1 MRLIR
6 STALLCVVASAV
18 VVIASAQSAA
28 PSFAMRAASGAPHTW
43 VPAASMSSAR
53 AGQTATL
60 LGNGDVLVA
69 GGGSR
74 SAELYNPSS
83 GEWLQT
89 GRMRVAQEQATAT
102 LLRDGN
108 VLVVGGCCTRQGNG
122 LTNAELYDPSTGS
135 WSMTGSLHQGRL
147 GSTATLLPDGDVLV
161 AGGACTHACGQQTF
175 TDSIDTAELY
185 DPSTGTWG
193 STRSM
198 HVKRE
203 SASATLL
210 PDGKVLVAGGLY
222 GCDDG
227 FCTDNASAELYDP
240 STGKWTRTATMLQA
254 REQHTA
260 TLLGNGDV
268 LVAGGLQYG
277 GNYGNSTY
285 SRLSTAELYDPS
297 SATWTAAP
305 SMSVA
310 RLGQAAAVLD
320 NGWVLVAGGGSAS
333 TELYEPSR
341 NLWAPAGNL
350 VTPRTNFTATTLP
363 HGTVLAAGGDG
374 TDGEPLSTAE
384 RFLPGRGPLVDLST
398 SSLTLPAQL
407 VGSKSAD
414 VSYDVVNA
422 GNAALT
428 VDGVGVSGADPGDF
442 AARTTCGPA
451 PVPAGGRCQI
461 IVRFSPRT
469 EGLLAATV
477 ELFDDAPLSPQPT
490 TVTGYGSGPMA
501 WAPTGSMSTPRDG
514 FATARL
520 GNGEVLVAGGER
532 NPLAQLASA
541 EIYDP
546 ATGTWSATGS
556 LPTPATS
563 VAAVTLHNGKVL
575 VAGGDG
581 PTYIPL
587 SSAELYNPSTGTWTA
602 TGSMRTA
609 GYDLTPTLLPGGDV
623 LVTGQGSK
631 PPEVYHPST
640 GAWTATGPL
649 PGNSPW
655 ASVLL
660 LSTGQVLDVGG
671 GTAAAELYD
680 PTTNAWIATGSMST
694 ARTNQMASLLPDG
707 KVLVAGGLEGDN
719 GVSLSSAEIYDPATR
734 RWSATGEMDSAVFDA
749 TATLLPDGYVL
760 VAGGCAQT
768 CQHRALASTQ
778 LYDPTSGYWFPG
790 QAMTMRREGG
800 AAILL
805 ADGDVLAVGGDPG
818 ECCADTATAEV
829 FTVPTLLVSPQTGA
843 DGRPITLSGRG
854 FYAHERVTLTWDGH
868 QLPGS
873 PANTS
878 PGGTFVLKAKVP
890 PSAGAGTSVIAAVGQ
905 QSRARAETTF
915 VVTSGA

>member
-6 STALLCVVASAV
+6 STVLWCVVASAV
-18 VVIASAQSAA
+18 VVIGSQSAPPA
-28 PSFAMRAASGAPHTW
+28 LATPAVAGAPHTW
-43 VPAASMSSAR
+43 VPAASMSTAR

-69 GGGSR
+69 GGGGG
-74 SAELYNPSS
+74 SAELYDPSS
-83 GEWLQT
+83 GKWIAT
-89 GRMRVAQEQATAT
+89 GAMRLAQKDATAT
-102 LLRDGN
+102 LLRNGE
-108 VLVVGGCCTRQGNG
+108 VLVVGGCCNRQGNG
-122 LTNAELYDPSTGS
+122 LTSAELYDPSTGS

-147 GSTATLLPDGDVLV
+147 GSTATLLRDGDVLV
-161 AGGACTHACGQQTF
+161 AGGACTHACEQQTF

-185 DPSTGTWG
+185 DPSTGTWA
-193 STRSM
+193 STGSM
-198 HVKRE
+198 HLRRE

-210 PDGKVLVAGGLY
+210 PDGEVLVAGGLY

-240 STGKWTRTATMLQA
+240 STGKWTRTARMLQA

-260 TLLGNGDV
+260 TLLKNGDV
-268 LVAGGLQYG
+268 LVAGGLDYG
-277 GNYGNSTY
+277 GSYGNSTY
-285 SRLSTAELYDPS
+285 RRLSTAELYDPS

-310 RLGQAAAVLD
+310 RLGQAAAVLH

-333 TELYEPSR
+333 TELYEPKR
-341 NLWAPAGNL
+341 NLWAPAGDL
-350 VTPRTNFTATTLP
+350 LTPRTSFTATTLP
-363 HGTVLAAGGDG
+363 GGTVLAAGGDG
-374 TDGEPLSTAE
+374 PDGEPLRTAE
-384 RFLPGRGPLVDLST
+384 RFLAGRGPLVDLRAT
-398 SSLTLPAQL
+398 SLTLPAQP
-407 VGSKSAD
+407 VGSESAG

-422 GNAALT
+422 GDAALT
-428 VDGVGVSGADPGDF
+428 VEGVAVSGTDPGDF
-442 AARTTCGPA
+442 AARTTCGHA
-451 PVPAGGRCQI
+451 PVPAGGRCQVT
-461 IVRFSPRT
+461 VRLAPRT

-477 ELFDDAPLSPQPT
+477 ELVDDAPLSPQAT
-490 TVTGYGSGPMA
+490 TVSGYGSGPMA

-520 GNGEVLVAGGER
+520 ANGEVLVAGGER

-541 EIYDP
+541 ELYDP
-546 ATGTWSATGS
+546 ASGTWSATGS

-602 TGSMRTA
+602 TGSMLAA
-609 GYDLTPTLLPGGDV
+609 GYGLTPTLLPDGDV

-640 GAWTATGPL
+640 GAWTDTGPL
-649 PGNSPW
+649 PGNSQF
-655 ASVLL
+655 ASVVLL
-660 LSTGQVLDVGG
+660 RAGKVLDVGG

-680 PTTNAWIATGSMST
+680 PTTNDWTATGSMST

-707 KVLVAGGLEGDN
+707 KVLVAGGLRGQS

-734 RWSATGEMDSAVFDA
+734 TWSATGEMDSAVFDA

-768 CQHRALASTQ
+768 CQHAVASTQ
-778 LYDPTSGYWFPG
+778 LYDPSSGYWFAG
-790 QAMTMRREGG
+790 QPMTMARQRG

-805 ADGDVLAVGGDPG
+805 ADGNVLAVGGDPG

-829 FTVPTLLVSPQTGA
+829 FTVPTLRVSPQTGA
-843 DGRPITLSGRG
+843 DDTPITLSGRG

-868 QLPGS
+868 PLAGN
-873 PANTS
+873 PATTS
-878 PGGTFVLKAKVP
+878 AGGTFVLKAKVP
-890 PSAGAGTSVIAAVGQ
+890 PSASAGTSTIAAVGQ
-905 QSRARAETTF
+905 RSRARAQTTF
-915 VVTSGA
+915 VVTSRP